1 MIKDILLKQKKELEL
16 LLEKKYITRN
26 QTASAEKH
34 LENNL
39 VKVVVGPRRAGK
51 SRFSAH
57 LLKDKIPAYINFDEE
72 SLVKI
77 KDYDELI
84 KEIHSL
90 YGEKKYLFFDEI
102 QNLPSWELFI
112 NKLHRQGYNIL
123 LTGSNAKLLSKEL
136 ASSLTGR
143 HIPIEIFPFNFK
155 EFLHAKDFVFKAEEM
170 VIPEIKGK
178 LLNHLANY
186 MVNGGFPEMAVKNL
200 EPKGYLDTL
209 LDSLIFQDI
218 VKRHKLRLPES
229 VYSLELFLLNNFAS
243 ELSYRKIANQLGFS
257 SVATLQKYLKYLEE
271 AFLVYVLQRYSHK
284 AGERLSSP
292 KKAYLVDN
300 GYIAAKAV
308 QYSPNSGKLME
319 NLIFSELL
327 KMGYKPNHDLF
338 YYKTR
343 NAKEVDFIL
352 RDDLKIKTLIQAA
365 YRVNEMGA
373 RDREI
378 RALIE
383 ASDELKCDDLMIL
396 TLDYEAEEEFAGK
409 KIRFM
414 PVWLWLVNMD
424 NFNHF

>member
-1 MIKDILLKQKKELEL
+1 MINDILVKQKKELEDL
-16 LLEKKYITRN
+16 LAKQYVTRQ
-26 QTASAEKH
+26 QTASAKKYI
-34 LENNL
+34 ENDL

-57 LLKDKIPAYINFDEE
+57 LLRDKLPAYINFDEE

-77 KDYDELI
+77 EDYDELI
-84 KEIHSL
+84 KELHAL
-90 YGEKKYLFFDEI
+90 YGDKKYLFFDEI
-102 QNLPSWELFI
+102 QNLPDWELFI

-136 ASSLTGR
+136 ATSLTGR
-143 HIPIEIFPFNFK
+143 HIPIEILPFNFK
-155 EFLHAKDFVFKAEEM
+155 EYLRAKEFVFKAEEM
-170 VIPEIKGK
+170 AIPEIKGK
-178 LLNHLANY
+178 LLNHLTNY
-186 MVNGGFPEMAVKNL
+186 MVNGGFPELVVKGL

-218 VKRHKLRLPES
+218 VKRHKLRLSES

-257 SVATLQKYLKYLEE
+257 SLATLQKYLKYLEE
-271 AFLVYVLQRYSHK
+271 AFLVYILSRYSPK

-308 QYSPNSGKLME
+308 QSSPNNGKLME
-319 NLIFSELL
+319 NLVFSELL

-352 RDDLKIKTLIQAA
+352 REGLAIKYLIQVSYSVDKIGAKE
-365 YRVNEMGA
+365 REMK
-373 RDREI
+373 
-378 RALIE
+378 ALVE
-383 ASDELKCDDLMIL
+383 ASGELKCDDLMIL
-396 TLDYEAEEEFAGK
+396 TWDFESEAELNGK
-409 KIRFM
+409 KIKFM
-414 PVWLWLVNMD
+414 PAWKWLVTY
-424 NFNHF
+424 